1 MATNNADTYAHQVTT
16 LSLSILRK
24 HAYTRYTDVCE
35 ENGDELLSFK
45 TWCIQQ
51 SSKVPP
57 FRYWQTVYDME
68 MLLLRFVRS
77 IRTEDLFLYEKSL
90 DEIADWVFILDHYNY
105 ARWLPVHVRHM
116 MNVRVK
122 HPALYRQF
130 ADGFFT
136 IAKTQN
142 PFAMMGF
149 DQPHEQQNKE
159 LKMHG
164 GTLNLSDECVFT
176 KWAVAGPEI
185 ARVFTEFEAGMYT
198 RKNAVLKHHD
208 HSPSVQQR
216 FFAHTKAL
224 VIAFQ
229 EAGNPLDADSHEV
242 VIIYT
247 REVMPDNVARSIMDA
262 HGEGKKQHADFAEHR
277 LQSSAVA
284 FHQDEHNQ
292 PPRQSTQ
299 NRNKNKHVDSTKEDM
314 HLLGQLYMTMQVR
327 EGNSDRL
334 FEVENADGPPSLSKH
349 GVLRSGQKSDL
360 LSCLEVD
367 CPSDFDEA
375 DAKLI
380 DGAHVVHFL
389 RPDASIKSFRDY
401 ADKKVILYVERQLAN
416 TKRVDVIWDRYVPDS
431 LKATTRQRRGAGIRQ
446 RMRHDGNG
454 KFPRNWNSYLQNGSN
469 KVELFH
475 YLSVA
480 IAETVFCE
488 GKVVMSILDEDVL
501 GSPVLGADESEYPL
515 KPCNHE

>member
-1 MATNNADTYAHQVTT
+1 
-16 LSLSILRK
+16 
-24 HAYTRYTDVCE
+24 
-35 ENGDELLSFK
+35 
-45 TWCIQQ
+45 
-51 SSKVPP
+51 
-57 FRYWQTVYDME
+57 ME
-68 MLLLRFVRS
+68 MLLLLFVRS

-105 ARWLPVHVRHM
+105 ARWLPVHVRDM

-136 IAKTQN
+136 IAKPQN
-142 PFAMMGF
+142 TFAMIGF
-149 DQPHEQQNKE
+149 DQTHEQQNKE

-185 ARVFTEFEAGMYT
+185 ARVITEFEAGMYT

-208 HSPSVQQR
+208 HSPSVQQT

-229 EAGNPLDADSHEV
+229 EAGNPFDADSHEV

-262 HGEGKKQHADFAEHR
+262 HGEGKTQHADFVEHR
-277 LQSSAVA
+277 LQSAAVA
-284 FHQDEHNQ
+284 FHEPIKMNKINL
-292 PPRQSTQ
+292 PG
-299 NRNKNKHVDSTKEDM
+299 NRHKNLNKSKHVDSTKEDI
-314 HLLGQLYMTMQVR
+314 HLLGQLYRQSKSNDQT
-327 EGNSDRL
+327 EG
-334 FEVENADGPPSLSKH
+334 
-349 GVLRSGQKSDL
+349 
-360 LSCLEVD
+360 
-367 CPSDFDEA
+367 
-375 DAKLI
+375 
-380 DGAHVVHFL
+380 
-389 RPDASIKSFRDY
+389 
-401 ADKKVILYVERQLAN
+401 
-416 TKRVDVIWDRYVPDS
+416 
-431 LKATTRQRRGAGIRQ
+431 GAGIRQ
-446 RMRHDGNG
+446 GMRHGGNG
-454 KFPRNWNSYLQNGSN
+454 KCPRNWNSYLQNGSI

-488 GKVVMSILDEDVL
+488 GKVVTSTLDEDVL
-501 GSPVLGADESEYPL
+501 GES
-515 KPCNHE
+515 CARS